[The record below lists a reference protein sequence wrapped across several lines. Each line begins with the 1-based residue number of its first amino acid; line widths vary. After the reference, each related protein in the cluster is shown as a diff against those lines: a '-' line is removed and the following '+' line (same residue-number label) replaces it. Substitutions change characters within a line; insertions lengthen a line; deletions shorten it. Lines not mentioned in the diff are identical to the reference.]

1 MRYKRRFPRPS
12 GICTFGGKR
21 LWAWGPRSPR
31 EDEEMSLQK
40 RLLCTQRFRRVHR
53 PFGWV
58 DARLIRE
65 DWLRDC
71 SPTAWA
77 LYLFWVTV
85 ADAQGL
91 SYYADQSVAQRL
103 RIPAE
108 AVRAGR
114 AELLRAGLLAYE
126 PPLIQVLS
134 LDGRPGDAPG
144 SSPNARGE
152 RGRTE
157 DAVLLGDL
165 LRTWAQGGVP

>member
-1 MRYKRRFPRPS
+1 
-12 GICTFGGKR
+12 
-21 LWAWGPRSPR
+21 
-31 EDEEMSLQK
+31 MSLQK
-40 RLLCTQRFRRVHR
+40 RVLCSQRLRRVRR

-77 LYLFWVTV
+77 LYLFWGTV

-103 RIPAE
+103 RIPGE
-108 AVRAGR
+108 AVNTGR

-126 PPLIQVLS
+126 PPLVQVLS
-134 LDGRPGDAPG
+134 LDRQPGDTKASG
-144 SSPNARGE
+144 NSSSARDE
-152 RGRTE
+152 RGRTQ

-165 LRTWAQGGVP
+165 LRTWAQGGTR

>member
-1 MRYKRRFPRPS
+1 M
-12 GICTFGGKR
+12 
-21 LWAWGPRSPR
+21 
-31 EDEEMSLQK
+31 
-40 RLLCTQRFRRVHR
+40 
-53 PFGWV
+53 
-58 DARLIRE
+58 DARLIRK
-65 DWLRDC
+65 DWLGDC

-103 RIPAE
+103 RIPTE
-108 AVRAGR
+108 AVRTGR

-144 SSPNARGE
+144 SSPDARGE

>member
-1 MRYKRRFPRPS
+1 
-12 GICTFGGKR
+12 
-21 LWAWGPRSPR
+21 
-31 EDEEMSLQK
+31 MSLQK
-40 RLLCTQRFRRVHR
+40 RVLCTQRIRRVHR

-65 DWLRDC
+65 DGLRDC

-91 SYYADQSVAQRL
+91 SYYADQSVAHRL
-103 RIPAE
+103 RIPVE
-108 AVRAGR
+108 AVNTGR

-134 LDGRPGDAPG
+134 LDERPGDVPG
-144 SSPNARGE
+144 SSPHARGE

-165 LRTWAQGGVP
+165 LRAWAQGGVP

>member
-1 MRYKRRFPRPS
+1 
-12 GICTFGGKR
+12 
-21 LWAWGPRSPR
+21 
-31 EDEEMSLQK
+31 MSLQK
-40 RLLCTQRFRRVHR
+40 RVLCTQRLRRVHR

-103 RIPAE
+103 RISAE
-108 AVRAGR
+108 AVSAGR
-114 AELLRAGLLAYE
+114 TELLRAGLLAYE

-134 LDGRPGDAPG
+134 LDGRPGNAKASG
-144 SSPNARGE
+144 SSSSARDE
-152 RGRTE
+152 RGKTE

-165 LRTWAQGGVP
+165 LRTWAQGGTP

>member
-1 MRYKRRFPRPS
+1 
-12 GICTFGGKR
+12 
-21 LWAWGPRSPR
+21 
-31 EDEEMSLQK
+31 MSLQK
-40 RLLCTQRFRRVHR
+40 RVLCSQRLRRVRR

-108 AVRAGR
+108 AVSTGR

-126 PPLIQVLS
+126 PPLVQVLS
-134 LDGRPGDAPG
+134 LDGRAGEYEGLGKFFVRPG
-144 SSPNARGE
+144 
-152 RGRTE
+152 
-157 DAVLLGDL
+157 
-165 LRTWAQGGVP
+165 

>member
-1 MRYKRRFPRPS
+1 
-12 GICTFGGKR
+12 
-21 LWAWGPRSPR
+21 
-31 EDEEMSLQK
+31 MSLQK
-40 RLLCTQRFRRVHR
+40 RVLCSQRLRRVRR

-103 RIPAE
+103 RIPVE
-108 AVRAGR
+108 AVNTGR

-126 PPLIQVLS
+126 PPLVQVLS
-134 LDGRPGDAPG
+134 LDRRVENTKASGNSSSGRD
-144 SSPNARGE
+144 E
-152 RGRTE
+152 RSRTQ

-165 LRTWAQGGVP
+165 LRAWAQGGNP

>member
-1 MRYKRRFPRPS
+1 
-12 GICTFGGKR
+12 
-21 LWAWGPRSPR
+21 
-31 EDEEMSLQK
+31 MSLQK
-40 RLLCTQRFRRVHR
+40 RLLCTQRVRRVHR

>member
-1 MRYKRRFPRPS
+1 
-12 GICTFGGKR
+12 
-21 LWAWGPRSPR
+21 
-31 EDEEMSLQK
+31 MSLQK
-40 RLLCTQRFRRVHR
+40 RVLCSQRLRRVR
-53 PFGWV
+53 QPFGWV

-103 RIPAE
+103 RIPTE
-108 AVRAGR
+108 AVRTGR

-144 SSPNARGE
+144 RSPDARGE

>member
-1 MRYKRRFPRPS
+1 
-12 GICTFGGKR
+12 
-21 LWAWGPRSPR
+21 
-31 EDEEMSLQK
+31 MSLQK
-40 RLLCTQRFRRVHR
+40 RVLCSHRLRRVRR

-103 RIPAE
+103 RVSVE
-108 AVRAGR
+108 AVHTGR
-114 AELLRAGLLAYE
+114 AQLLRAGLLAYE
-126 PPLIQVLS
+126 PPLVQVLS
-134 LDGRPGDAPG
+134 LDRQAENTKAWGNSSFGRP
-144 SSPNARGE
+144 E
-152 RGRTE
+152 RGRTQ
-157 DAVLLGDL
+157 DAILLGDL
-165 LRTWAQGGVP
+165 LRTLAQGGTP

>member
-1 MRYKRRFPRPS
+1 M
-12 GICTFGGKR
+12 
-21 LWAWGPRSPR
+21 SP
-31 EDEEMSLQK
+31 QK
-40 RLLCTQRFRRVHR
+40 RVLCSQRLRRVRR

-65 DWLRDC
+65 DWLRNC

-91 SYYADQSVAQRL
+91 SYYADQSVAHRL
-103 RIPAE
+103 RIPVE
-108 AVRAGR
+108 AVNTGR

-126 PPLIQVLS
+126 PPLVQVLS
-134 LDGRPGDAPG
+134 LDRRVGNTKASGNSSSGRD
-144 SSPNARGE
+144 E
-152 RGRTE
+152 RSRTQ

-165 LRTWAQGGVP
+165 LRAWAQGGNP

>member
-1 MRYKRRFPRPS
+1 
-12 GICTFGGKR
+12 
-21 LWAWGPRSPR
+21 
-31 EDEEMSLQK
+31 MSLQK
-40 RLLCTQRFRRVHR
+40 RVLCSHRLRRVRR

-91 SYYADQSVAQRL
+91 SYYADESVAQRL
-103 RIPAE
+103 RLPVE
-108 AVRAGR
+108 AVKTGR

-126 PPLIQVLS
+126 PPLVQVLS
-134 LDGRPGDAPG
+134 LDRQPGNRKALDHA
-144 SSPNARGE
+144 SSGHDE
-152 RGRTE
+152 RGRTQ

-165 LRTWAQGGVP
+165 LRGWAQGGHP

>member
-1 MRYKRRFPRPS
+1 
-12 GICTFGGKR
+12 
-21 LWAWGPRSPR
+21 
-31 EDEEMSLQK
+31 MSLQK
-40 RLLCTQRFRRVHR
+40 RVLCSQRVRRVRR

-91 SYYADQSVAQRL
+91 SYYADQSVAHRL
-103 RIPAE
+103 RIPVE
-108 AVRAGR
+108 AVNTGR

-126 PPLIQVLS
+126 PPLVQVLS
-134 LDGRPGDAPG
+134 LDRRVENTKASGNSSSGRD
-144 SSPNARGE
+144 E
-152 RGRTE
+152 RSRTQ

-165 LRTWAQGGVP
+165 LRTWAQGGTR

>member
-1 MRYKRRFPRPS
+1 
-12 GICTFGGKR
+12 
-21 LWAWGPRSPR
+21 
-31 EDEEMSLQK
+31 MSLQK
-40 RLLCTQRFRRVHR
+40 RVLCSQRVRRVRR

-91 SYYADQSVAQRL
+91 SYYADPSVEQRL
-103 RIPAE
+103 RIPVE
-108 AVRAGR
+108 AVNTGR

-126 PPLIQVLS
+126 PPLVQVLS
-134 LDGRPGDAPG
+134 LDRRVENTNASGNSSSGRDQPRID
-144 SSPNARGE
+144 RLTHHKK
-152 RGRTE
+152 RT
-157 DAVLLGDL
+157 
-165 LRTWAQGGVP
+165 TI

>member
-1 MRYKRRFPRPS
+1 
-12 GICTFGGKR
+12 
-21 LWAWGPRSPR
+21 
-31 EDEEMSLQK
+31 MSLQK
-40 RLLCTQRFRRVHR
+40 RLLCAQRVRRVHR

-134 LDGRPGDAPG
+134 LDERPGDVPG
-144 SSPNARGE
+144 SSPHARGE

>member
-1 MRYKRRFPRPS
+1 
-12 GICTFGGKR
+12 
-21 LWAWGPRSPR
+21 
-31 EDEEMSLQK
+31 MSLQK
-40 RLLCTQRFRRVHR
+40 RVLCSQRLRRVRR

-103 RIPAE
+103 RISVE
-108 AVRAGR
+108 AVSAGR
-114 AELLRAGLLAYE
+114 MELLRAERLAYE
-126 PPLIQVLS
+126 PPLVQMLC
-134 LDGRPGDAPG
+134 LDRHTRQAK
-144 SSPNARGE
+144 R
-152 RGRTE
+152 
-157 DAVLLGDL
+157 
-165 LRTWAQGGVP
+165 